1 MDELE
6 WVDLLSLF
14 ASAGSQR
21 ANKSSRGASLF
32 SKEPFLNARVYS
44 LRGYFKAIAFIACPF
59 GTVRVLARDTFG
71 QLVAPPTLIKTGLER
86 SASHSPQDKH
96 VVDSPVPLKQRPRQ
110 ERRMRVLN
118 DVHR

>member
-1 MDELE
+1 MNFLWANMDELE

-59 GTVRVLARDTFG
+59 GTVRVLAR
-71 QLVAPPTLIKTGLER
+71 
-86 SASHSPQDKH
+86 
-96 VVDSPVPLKQRPRQ
+96 
-110 ERRMRVLN
+110 
-118 DVHR
+118 